1 MIDEET
7 REVVD
12 RHVIEHVKPKVPE
25 KKVPA
30 HPKVAAK
37 VYACL
42 NNPPGLKKLSSN
54 YDRTLIMAHQ
64 KVKKC
69 GKTVPQLVDNKENSS
84 LS

>member
-7 REVVD
+7 REAVD
-12 RHVIEHVKPKVPE
+12 RHVIEHVKPKVLE

-42 NNPPGLKKLSSN
+42 NNPPGLKQLPSDF
-54 YDRTLIMAHQ
+54 DRTLIKAQ
-64 KVKKC
+64 QQRKK
-69 GKTVPQLVDNKENSS
+69 
-84 LS
+84 